1 MKYLLDTNAVIAIL
15 NANERFLTTLERHKE
30 SEIVVS
36 SVVLSKLYYGAYKS
50 QRTAYNLEK
59 INLLSFEVLQFN
71 LQDADRAGEIRA
83 TLEKRGTPI
92 GAYDTLIAG
101 QALANDLILITD
113 NIKEFNRVNGLKL
126 ENWLKDEFN

>member
-15 NANERFLTTLERHKE
+15 NTNERFLTTLERHKE
-30 SEIVVS
+30 SEIVIS
-36 SVVLSKLYYGAYKS
+36 SVVLSELYYGAYKS

-71 LQDADRAGEIRA
+71 SQDADRAGEIRA

-92 GAYDTLIAG
+92 GPYDTLIAG
-101 QALANDLILITD
+101 QTLANDLILITD
-113 NIKEFNRVNGLKL
+113 NIKEFERVDGLKV
-126 ENWLKDEFN
+126 ENWLQ